1 MTYSILFVVEKPSD
15 LGNPEIYQQWD
26 RYNNKIAG
34 IATQYKSLKV
44 LGENVLL
51 LTLQNSL
58 TPLRGLLNAIDDM
71 GYKYTLF
78 DTEILLHEVKAGS

>member
-34 IATQYKSLKV
+34 IANKLSK
-44 LGENVLL
+44 
-51 LTLQNSL
+51 
-58 TPLRGLLNAIDDM
+58 
-71 GYKYTLF
+71 
-78 DTEILLHEVKAGS
+78 